1 MQRLKPFIL
10 MGCVLASPALSAH
23 DIRPYWDFRFGLG
36 ADPPI
41 TDAEYDTPYGNYEQ
55 EWESAG
61 GSLEFNVAH
70 RFVSRGPS
78 SAYLTVGTFLRG
90 YGGEED
96 PWTTA
101 DAEVSVGAF
110 GLQAGAGYS
119 YRNGRYSLE
128 IGPRIG
134 FGGASATET
143 YFGDEIESEDDGDY
157 FRWDLGVTNALT
169 FNKFQF
175 GATVGLAAW
184 QAEVRYAPQIHYD
197 PSGSYVTAPAD
208 ATYSGSGA
216 YVLMFIGF
224 R

>member
-1 MQRLKPFIL
+1 M
-10 MGCVLASPALSAH
+10 LASPALAAH
-23 DIRPYWDFRFGLG
+23 DTHGYWDFRFGLG
-36 ADPPI
+36 FDPPI
-41 TDAEYDTPYGNYEQ
+41 TDAEYETPSGYFEQ

-70 RFVSRGPS
+70 RFDSPGPS
-78 SAYLTVGTFLRG
+78 SAYVTFGTFLRG

-101 DAEVSVGAF
+101 EGEVSVGAV
-110 GLQAGAGYS
+110 GVQLGAGYS

-143 YFGDEIESEDDGDY
+143 YYGDDLESDDGGNY
-157 FRWDLGVTNALT
+157 FRSDLGVTNVLT

-175 GATVGLAAW
+175 GATVGIAAW
-184 QAEVRYAPQIHYD
+184 EADVHYPAQLLFD
-197 PSGSYVTAPAD
+197 PEGPYQVEPAD
-208 ATYSGSGA
+208 ATYSGVGS
-216 YVLMFIGF
+216 YLLMFIGF